1 MELIQ
6 KFTNELWA
14 YLLESAPFLLFGF
27 GIAGIIHIFLKPE
40 AIKNLL
46 GGGNVKSVVKA
57 ALVGVPLPLCSCS
70 VIPTAVTIKKSGASN
85 GSTSAFLIATPESG
99 VDSISL
105 TYALMDLPMTILRPI
120 AAFVSATFAGLLQN
134 SFNDFEVAPEDA
146 QSSGGCCKK
155 KKMAEAEAKGQSWP
169 QKFLG
174 GLKYGY
180 LELVQDMS
188 FWLAFG
194 LVAGAI
200 INTVVPEDAFG
211 TLGIWGGKAVVL
223 LIGVPFY
230 ICASAS
236 TPIAASLIIKG
247 MSPGNA
253 LILLLVGPATN
264 ISNLAII
271 QKYIGKKGVI
281 LNVFSIVFVAV
292 VFSFI
297 VDFYYS
303 YTGTQ
308 VEIKLGTHAHAD
320 HRSLFRE
327 IATVVFLVL
336 LARGLWKEKIA
347 KFFKN

>member
-6 KFTNELWA
+6 VFFYQLWA
-14 YLLESAPFLLFGF
+14 YLLESAPYLLFGF

-40 AIKNLL
+40 SIKNLL
-46 GGGNVKSVVKA
+46 GGGNVKTVIKA

-85 GSTSAFLIATPESG
+85 GATSAFLIATPESG

-105 TYALMDLPMTILRPI
+105 TYALMDLPMTILRPV
-120 AAFVSATFAGLLQN
+120 AAFVSATFSGLLQN
-134 SFNDFEVAPEDA
+134 SFNDFEVAPEDVK
-146 QSSGGCCKK
+146 SSGGCCKK
-155 KKMAEAEAKGQSWP
+155 KKMAETAGQTWP
-169 QKFLG
+169 KKILNG
-174 GLKYGY
+174 IKYGY
-180 LELVQDMS
+180 LDLVQDMS

-194 LVAGAI
+194 LIAGAI

-236 TPIAASLIIKG
+236 TPIAASLILKG

-264 ISNLAII
+264 VSNLAII
-271 QKYIGKKGVI
+271 QKYIGKRGVM

-292 VFSFI
+292 VFSFL

-303 YTGTQ
+303 YTGTEVQ
-308 VEIKLGTHAHAD
+308 IKLGTHVHAD
-320 HRSLFRE
+320 DRSLFRE
-327 IATVVFLVL
+327 VATAVFLIL

-347 KFFKN
+347 KYFKR